1 MLPWCSDFGL
11 GLCLTNSVLF
21 PSLLFY
27 LFAETSVVSFFIL
40 FYYVHCYVHELISII
55 VTTALVG
62 KWRLVESRVLI
73 KHSNTSRAICTF
85 PCRMP
90 LCRYVGKQP
99 LPRHRTLP
107 AALICQCEQASRWF
121 DTAAESCSRQQF
133 EFLSV
138 SLAWW
143 QRATALQCNS
153 RYLSARRAAATTGSA
168 SGAWLTDCPTIA
180 EDNFVVDV
188 AAGSAAAQLEDVLL
202 APPVGHG
209 YWLLQL
215 FRRSYVCAS
224 REIETKVTARR
235 SVTTE
240 LSLACAHF

>member
-1 MLPWCSDFGL
+1 
-11 GLCLTNSVLF
+11 LT
-21 PSLLFY
+21 PLL
-27 LFAETSVVSFFIL
+27 SHV
-40 FYYVHCYVHELISII
+40 
-55 VTTALVG
+55 
-62 KWRLVESRVLI
+62 
-73 KHSNTSRAICTF
+73 
-85 PCRMP
+85 
-90 LCRYVGKQP
+90 
-99 LPRHRTLP
+99 
-107 AALICQCEQASRWF
+107 
-121 DTAAESCSRQQF
+121 SRQQF

-143 QRATALQCNS
+143 QRATALGLQWNS
-153 RYLSARRAAATTGSA
+153 TYPSARRAGGRRPLPTARP

-188 AAGSAAAQLEDVLL
+188 AAGTAAAQLEDVLL

-209 YWLLQL
+209 YWLVQL

-240 LSLACAHF
+240 LSLACADF